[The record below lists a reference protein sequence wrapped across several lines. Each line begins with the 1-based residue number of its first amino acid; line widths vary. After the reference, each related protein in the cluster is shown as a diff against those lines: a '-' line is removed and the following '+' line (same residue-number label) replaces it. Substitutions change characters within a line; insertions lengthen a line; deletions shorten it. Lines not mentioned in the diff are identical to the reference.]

1 MSALLQLMEAQAQSV
16 NFLRDDSTPLTVA
29 AQTGQ
34 LGWVEALLDSGADT
48 IETNR
53 AGMTALSLAT
63 QRGESVNAHAICAM
77 LEEAADLG
85 VDGWMSRHNAR
96 DAVLRMEKLISGQ
109 TATVG
114 ELAAM
119 SAKEA
124 LGASRII
131 TRLGQEKKS
140 S

>member
-85 VDGWMSRHNAR
+85 VNGWMSSDHSFEFDVPKCDGLGDHIHLHETCVNV
-96 DAVLRMEKLISGQ
+96 DAEFQPYTLW
-109 TATVG
+109 
-114 ELAAM
+114 
-119 SAKEA
+119 
-124 LGASRII
+124 
-131 TRLGQEKKS
+131 
-140 S
+140 